1 MVISKMKDYF
11 GFRKNDCWGTQYKKK
26 IENDLE
32 LLKGIKS
39 NKTSMK
45 GKVKIWTSR
54 DKDWCKMLM

>member
-1 MVISKMKDYF
+1 MKDYF

-54 DKDWCKMLM
+54 DKDWYKMLM